1 MNRLWTKNYTIIT
14 IGSVVSMLGNSMAG
28 FAMSLFVL
36 DYTQSPLYYA
46 IYMVLRRE
54 NLSINGP
61 ASTGAA
67 IWGRVY
73 RNIYMA

>member
-1 MNRLWTKNYTIIT
+1 
-14 IGSVVSMLGNSMAG
+14 MAVE
-28 FAMSLFVL
+28 AKS
-36 DYTQSPLYYA
+36 S

-67 IWGRVY
+67 ICGSVY